1 MSDIETA
8 LLTIKRPIT
17 PVKHP
22 MHQQESIIPSHILL
36 MNTSNNNN
44 KNTNYKNYNNK
55 EKKHF
60 TNMQHLMD

>member
-8 LLTIKRPIT
+8 LLTIKQPIT

-36 MNTSNNNN
+36 MNTSNPDFLSS
-44 KNTNYKNYNNK
+44 
-55 EKKHF
+55 HVVCAG
-60 TNMQHLMD
+60 M